1 MRDFQKGWLTSWK
14 IDKKKVLVFVV
25 EEIFLQIKKYCELT
39 INKTQ
44 IKSRLNTAISKCR
57 KPQLFGCFRKKLKYV
72 CGCICNTYIYGSV
85 MYMYLLVFVV
95 IASKNKKN
103 LKSGSVKYLQIAV
116 TVVLPGQVGGA
127 IHSFENFYNFQRI
140 LLSDGK
146 VKCLW
151 KRFSSPFFFCTNAF
165 RVVGVA
171 LIVNKRGKRKLENTV
186 LKYKNWRERSA
197 SKSRELQKLLLL
209 WKKSI

>member
-1 MRDFQKGWLTSWK
+1 MSDFQRCWLTSWNELFV
-14 IDKKKVLVFVV
+14 KKKALVFVV
-25 EEIFLQIKKYCELT
+25 EEIFLQIWKYCELT

-44 IKSRLNTAISKCR
+44 IKLRLNTAISKCR
-57 KPQLFGCFRKKLKYV
+57 KPQLFGCFRKKLKSV

-85 MYMYLLVFVV
+85 MYMYLQFFVV

-116 TVVLPGQVGGA
+116 TVVLPGQVGGE

-151 KRFSSPFFFCTNAF
+151 KRFSSPFFFFAQMH
-165 RVVGVA
+165 
-171 LIVNKRGKRKLENTV
+171 LELWV
-186 LKYKNWRERSA
+186 WRWLWI
-197 SKSRELQKLLLL
+197 REAKGN
-209 WKKSI
+209 